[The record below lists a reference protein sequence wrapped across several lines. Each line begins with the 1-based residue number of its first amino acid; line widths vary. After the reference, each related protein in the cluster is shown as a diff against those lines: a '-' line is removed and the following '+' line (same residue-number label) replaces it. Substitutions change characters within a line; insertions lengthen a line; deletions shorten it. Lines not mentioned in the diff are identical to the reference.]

1 MPEPSSGGGGGGFRG
16 LCRRLRPVLGTR
28 IDRLWRVYLAESDP
42 KARAD
47 LERTLE
53 LLAVKHLGAS
63 YEPNESVFPPPP
75 PPPPEPPEP
84 PEVQSTESYQDRG
97 ARSAG
102 DLELGHVVYG
112 PDERPIMPFTLQSR
126 RLREHVLIC
135 GRSGSGKTNLTFV
148 LLDAVMRRGIKVL
161 AMDWKRGYRDLWTR
175 HPDLRVY
182 TVGRGFSPIRFNP
195 LIPPPGCEPGV
206 WVKVIVD
213 VIASA
218 YLGGEGVISLLVSG
232 LDKLYEE
239 AGMYEPHAVPERYPT
254 MVDLLEWLRSTKL
267 RGRAAMWQASAER
280 ILQALT
286 YGEFG
291 AVVNTQDNTHLPS
304 LLDHNVILEMDG
316 LSADNDRRMFSE
328 ALTLYLYRLRL
339 AQGPRKGLT
348 GLIVLEEAHNL
359 LLRKAA
365 DARESVLETSIRMV
379 RQYGLGYVFVDQSA
393 SMLSQVA
400 FANSYATIALSQK
413 LRGDVQAMA
422 GAMNLDDDQKQA
434 LITLPVGAAVV
445 RVADSHTRPLMI
457 KLPLYPI
464 KEGSVSDQDVRQRMT
479 GVTPPEAW
487 SSRGIHRSPLVLDD
501 PHGRTHGTPRGM
513 SQDSSMSVGDTT
525 DSAAESL
532 ATAQPG
538 PITPVPPPDNKDR
551 EASDQDP
558 STPSYQQPHPNPLSP
573 THHPRKSEPNVLMDR
588 APATGAATGRQV
600 EAGVDPR
607 AGVQITRDAARFMRD
622 LVDHPLSTTV
632 QRYQRL
638 HLSRRKGNAI
648 RQDLADRGY
657 IAPARLATRS
667 GQVVLTDLTDAGRE
681 VFYRFSVDLPSP
693 PRESLEHRYWVH
705 RMQKHYEGEGF
716 AVRLEHPVDDG
727 GRIDLWAQSG
737 DQTVA
742 IEVETGRSDIKA
754 SIQKLRQSNATRC
767 VLFATSAEAV
777 AACRRALSG
786 PTPPPDIELM
796 TWLDLG

>member
-1 MPEPSSGGGGGGFRG
+1 MAEGTSGGHAGFRG

-63 YEPNESVFPPPP
+63 YEPNESVFPPHL
-75 PPPPEPPEP
+75 
-84 PEVQSTESYQDRG
+84 SASSDTAGG
-97 ARSAG
+97 ASSNAG
-102 DLELGHVVYG
+102 DLELGHIVYG
-112 PDERPIMPFTLQSR
+112 PDSRPIMPFTLQSR
-126 RLREHVLIC
+126 RLKEHVLIC

-161 AMDWKRGYRDLWTR
+161 AMDWKRGYRDLLTR

-182 TVGRGFSPIRFNP
+182 TVGRSVSPIRFNP

-232 LDKLYEE
+232 LDKLYED
-239 AGMYEPHAVPERYPT
+239 AGMYEPHTVPTRYPT

-291 AVVNTQDNTHLPS
+291 AVINTQDNTHLPS
-304 LLDHNVILEMDG
+304 LLDNNVILEMDG

-339 AQGPRKGLT
+339 AQGPRKDLT

-445 RVADSHTRPLMI
+445 RVADSHTRPLLI

-464 KEGSVSDQDVRQRMT
+464 EEGSVSDEDVRRRMT
-479 GVTPPEAW
+479 EATPSEAW
-487 SSRGIHRSPLVLDD
+487 LSRDNHGPPRVLDAPD
-501 PHGRTHGTPRGM
+501 GHTHGTTRGM
-513 SQDSSMSVGDTT
+513 AHASSMTGSDPT
-525 DSAAESL
+525 DSAAESP
-532 ATAQPG
+532 APAHPG
-538 PITPVPPPDNKDR
+538 PVTPVPPPDNRDR

-558 STPSYQQPHPNPLSP
+558 STTSHQQLHPSTYSP
-573 THHPRKSEPNVLMDR
+573 THHPRPRKSEAIMDR
-588 APATGAATGRQV
+588 ASNVGGATGYRV
-600 EAGVDPR
+600 EPVDDPR
-607 AGVQITRDAARFMRD
+607 AAVQITRDAARFMRD

-648 RQDLADRGY
+648 RQDLTDRGY

-667 GQVVLTDLTDAGRE
+667 GQVVLNDLTDTGRE
-681 VFYRFSVDLPSP
+681 VFDRFNVELPTP
-693 PRESLEHRYWVH
+693 PRESLEHRYWMARVQEKYEADGYEVELEFALDEH
-705 RMQKHYEGEGF
+705 RRIDVWAQKEGE
-716 AVRLEHPVDDG
+716 L
-727 GRIDLWAQSG
+727 
-737 DQTVA
+737 VA
-742 IEVETGRSDIKA
+742 IEVETGKSDIKA
-754 SIQKLRQSNATRC
+754 SIQKLHDSGAHHRI
-767 VLFATSAEAV
+767 LLATSAAAV
-777 AACRRALSG
+777 AACQRAQL
-786 PTPPPDIELM
+786 DIATDGHITTM
-796 TWLDLG
+796 TWLDVA

>member
-1 MPEPSSGGGGGGFRG
+1 MPDRSSGGGGTSGGGGFRG

-63 YEPNESVFPPPP
+63 YEPNESVFPP
-75 PPPPEPPEP
+75 
-84 PEVQSTESYQDRG
+84 QLSASSDTAGG
-97 ARSAG
+97 ASSNAG

-112 PDERPIMPFTLQSR
+112 PDARPIMPFTLQSR
-126 RLREHVLIC
+126 RLKEHVLIC

-161 AMDWKRGYRDLWTR
+161 AMDWKRGYRDLLTR

-182 TVGRGFSPIRFNP
+182 TVGRGVSSIRFNP

-239 AGMYEPHAVPERYPT
+239 AGMYDPHAVPTRFPT

-286 YGEFG
+286 YSEFG
-291 AVVNTQDNTHLPS
+291 AVINTQDNTHLPS
-304 LLDHNVILEMDG
+304 LLDNNVILEMDG

-339 AQGPRKGLT
+339 AQGPRKDLT

-434 LITLPVGAAVV
+434 LITLPVGTAVV

-464 KEGSVSDQDVRQRMT
+464 EEGAVSDDDVRHRMT
-479 GVTPPEAW
+479 ELTPPEAW
-487 SSRGIHRSPLVLDD
+487 SSRDIHGPPRVLDD
-501 PHGRTHGTPRGM
+501 PHGHTHGTRRGITHA
-513 SQDSSMSVGDTT
+513 SSMTGGDPT
-525 DSAAESL
+525 DSAAESP
-532 ATAQPG
+532 APAHPG

-558 STPSYQQPHPNPLSP
+558 STASSQQLHPSTSSP
-573 THHPRKSEPNVLMDR
+573 THHPRPRKFEAFMDR
-588 APATGAATGRQV
+588 ASNVEEATGRRIEPV
-600 EAGVDPR
+600 GDLR
-607 AGVQITRDAARFMRD
+607 AAVKITRDAARFMRD

-648 RQDLADRGY
+648 RQDLTDRGY

-681 VFYRFSVDLPSP
+681 VFHRFNVDLPAP

-705 RMQKHYEGEGF
+705 RMRQSYEEEGF
-716 AVRLEHPVDDG
+716 TVSLEYPIDGG
-727 GRIDLWAQSG
+727 GRIDLRVEL
-737 DQTVA
+737 DNRTIA
-742 IEVETGRSDIKA
+742 IEVETGKSDIKT
-754 SIQKLRQSNATRC
+754 SIQKLHQSNATSR
-767 VLFATSAEAV
+767 VLLATSAKAV
-777 AACRRALSG
+777 TACRRALSDTKPSG
-786 PTPPPDIELM
+786 DIELM